1 MFKHLDRDKRAMLSF
16 LKGFFQYIHEE
27 EYLDEIMIQIEYI
40 FQKKKLSTKEKRGDI
55 IIYTPHYIINIEAQ
69 TTLNLESLK
78 KELSYLSSTDAEQLK
93 EKQKYT
99 EGKKVIGIII
109 AGKVSKNLNL
119 PNRWF
124 QKYNFK
130 GDGPEYKELPSNIE
144 LYILNVDKAKEMGY
158 NDGENDLLLR
168 HLQMIGEK
176 SLKKMKQIARED
188 EDLMILA
195 ANAEDFRQARKAKRW
210 TSEEKERVIAYG
222 EGKDDRS
229 FEIAK
234 AMLEESD
241 VSYISKV
248 TGLSIENIEELKNS

>member
-1 MFKHLDRDKRAMLSF
+1 M
-16 LKGFFQYIHEE
+16 
-27 EYLDEIMIQIEYI
+27 
-40 FQKKKLSTKEKRGDI
+40 
-55 IIYTPHYIINIEAQ
+55 
-69 TTLNLESLK
+69 
-78 KELSYLSSTDAEQLK
+78 
-93 EKQKYT
+93 
-99 EGKKVIGIII
+99 
-109 AGKVSKNLNL
+109 SKNLNL

-130 GDGPEYKELPSNIE
+130 GEGPEYKELPSNIE

-176 SLKKMKQIARED
+176 SLKKIRQIARED

-222 EGKDDRS
+222 EGKDDMAN
-229 FEIAK
+229 EIAK